1 MTEAVAASGT
11 PVAPV
16 AGAAPVVVA
25 PVVTGPA
32 PSPADLTIGE
42 PAGTPP
48 AETPA
53 APAGPVVVEYSPTG
67 DAGLDMA
74 LDFVGKLGFAP
85 TDPAMKAAE
94 KGDFGLMKAKLAA
107 LGPKAQGYEA
117 FIALAEKAHTETA
130 SKASTKLAKDVE
142 NIHGAVGG
150 ADAWKAISK
159 WAGENA
165 TTEEKA
171 DVNAA
176 LKNGGVG
183 AKAMALWLAEKYSKA
198 KGTTVTPKAAVKES
212 APAASPAAASS
223 GALTAA
229 QYSIEC
235 QKARQSLGYK
245 FDGSKQ
251 YADLQARRNLGKKQG
266 L

>member
-1 MTEAVAASGT
+1 MTEAVAASST
-11 PVAPV
+11 PAAPV
-16 AGAAPVVVA
+16 ASTPAVAATT
-25 PVVTGPA
+25 VTTPA
-32 PSPADLTIGE
+32 PSPSDLSIGGE
-42 PAGTPP
+42 TTTAV

-53 APAGPVVVEYSPTG
+53 PSGPVTVEYSPTG

-85 TDPAMKAAE
+85 SDPAMKAAE

-117 FIALAEKAHTETA
+117 FIALAEKAHTENTT
-130 SKASTKLAKDVE
+130 KASAKLSKDVE

-150 ADAWKAISK
+150 ADNWKAISK
-159 WAGENA
+159 WAGDNA
-165 TTEEKA
+165 TPEEKA

-198 KGTTVTPKAAVKES
+198 KGTTVTPKAAVKDGAS
-212 APAASPAAASS
+212 SAAPAASG

-229 QYSIEC
+229 QYSVEC
-235 QKARQSLGYK
+235 QKARQQLGYK

-251 YADLQARRNLGKKQG
+251 YADLQARRTLGKKQG

>member
-1 MTEAVAASGT
+1 MTEAVAASST
-11 PVAPV
+11 PAAPV
-16 AGAAPVVVA
+16 ASTPAVAATT
-25 PVVTGPA
+25 VTSPA
-32 PSPADLTIGE
+32 PSPSDLTIGGE
-42 PAGTPP
+42 TTTT
-48 AETPA
+48 ETPA
-53 APAGPVVVEYSPTG
+53 EAPPAGPVVVEYSPTG

-117 FIALAEKAHTETA
+117 FIALAEKAHTENT

-165 TTEEKA
+165 TPEEKA

-212 APAASPAAASS
+212 APATSPAAASS